1 MWPAYVEAHEG
12 MLENGDV
19 EHGKPNGKVAGLL
32 LFDGL
37 ELSMSEMVERVCE
50 LLATGAGV
58 RGGGR
63 IE

>member
-37 ELSMSEMVERVCE
+37 ELSMSEMVEQVCE
-50 LLATGAGV
+50 LLQGGVAASATP
-58 RGGGR
+58 
-63 IE
+63 

>member
-37 ELSMSEMVERVCE
+37 ELSMSEMVERVCTVLE
-50 LLATGAGV
+50 GGITGSSP
-58 RGGGR
+58 
-63 IE
+63 